1 MSEQAR
7 RGLGRGLSALLGESF
22 DLNRAA
28 PTPQPAAPR
37 QDPTPPQPESA
48 PYTAPASNLATFP
61 PPRPVEAPEQP
72 ESAPAAPAFEPEA
85 PVASVPPSNVTT
97 TTTTTSPVAMDGPR
111 LAPIEF
117 VQRNPNQPRQHFDEA
132 ELLELADSIRTH
144 GVLQPILVRP
154 IGDLPNRFEIVAGE
168 RRWRAAQ
175 KAGLHEIPIVIRE
188 LDEVEVLEIGII
200 ENVQR
205 ADLNPIE
212 EAYGYSQLMTKFGR
226 TQQDVAEVVGKS
238 RPHIANMLRLLT
250 LPAAIQDMVR
260 EGKLSAGHARACVT
274 APDPIGLAKR
284 AVAEQLNVRDIER
297 LAGEA
302 KDARAGFSRVPVEKD
317 ADTRAMEASL
327 SNALGVTVSISP
339 KGEGGE
345 VKITYSKLEQLDEIA
360 RRLTNSSQ

>member
-22 DLNRAA
+22 DLNQR
-28 PTPQPAAPR
+28 PTPAAGPA
-37 QDPTPPQPESA
+37 
-48 PYTAPASNLATFP
+48 
-61 PPRPVEAPEQP
+61 
-72 ESAPAAPAFEPEA
+72 APAAPANTPYTDSATNLASFPPPRVENPPSSYELYQPEIDDIAEPIATSFEA
-85 PVASVPPSNVTT
+85 PAPAPAA
-97 TTTTTSPVAMDGPR
+97 TSAVVDSGAR

-117 VQRNPNQPRQHFDEA
+117 IQRNPNQPRQHFDEA
-132 ELLELADSIRTH
+132 ELQDLADSIRTH

-154 IGDLPNRFEIVAGE
+154 VAGERDRYEIVAGE

-175 KAGLHEIPIVIRE
+175 KAGLHELPIVVRDF
-188 LDEVEVLEIGII
+188 DEVEVLEIGII

-212 EAYGYSQLMTKFGR
+212 EAFGYQQLISKFGR
-226 TQQDVAEVVGKS
+226 TQAEVAEVIGKS

-274 APDPIGLAKR
+274 APDPLALAKR

-302 KDARAGFSRVPVEKD
+302 KDARAGIPRNPPIEKD
-317 ADTRAMEASL
+317 ADTRAMERSL
-327 SNALGVTVSISP
+327 SEALGVPVSIAG
-339 KGEGGE
+339 KGETGE
-345 VKITYSKLEQLDEIA
+345 VKIAYKSLEQLDEIA
-360 RRLTNSSQ
+360 RRLTNSGR

>member
-28 PTPQPAAPR
+28 PTPQPA
-37 QDPTPPQPESA
+37 PPVERAPESA
-48 PYTAPASNLATFP
+48 PPPAAHNVPYTAPESNLASFP
-61 PPRPVEAPEQP
+61 PPRPVEAPPAPVFAP
-72 ESAPAAPAFEPEA
+72 EPPVASAPAGTPA
-85 PVASVPPSNVTT
+85 
-97 TTTTTSPVAMDGPR
+97 MIDGPR

-154 IGDLPNRFEIVAGE
+154 IGDIANRYEIVAGE

-284 AVAEQLNVRDIER
+284 AIAEQLNVRDIER

-302 KDARAGFSRVPVEKD
+302 KDARAGFARVPVEKD
-317 ADTRAMEASL
+317 ADTRALEASL

-360 RRLTNSSQ
+360 RRLTNSQI

>member
-1 MSEQAR
+1 MSEPPPPA
-7 RGLGRGLSALLGESF
+7 A
-22 DLNRAA
+22 AA
-28 PTPQPAAPR
+28 PIAAI
-37 QDPTPPQPESA
+37 DG
-48 PYTAPASNLATFP
+48 
-61 PPRPVEAPEQP
+61 
-72 ESAPAAPAFEPEA
+72 
-85 PVASVPPSNVTT
+85 
-97 TTTTTSPVAMDGPR
+97 GPR

-154 IGDLPNRFEIVAGE
+154 IGGQANRFEIVAGE

-175 KAGLHEIPIVIRE
+175 KAGLHEIPIVVRE

-212 EAYGYSQLMTKFGR
+212 EAYGYSQLMTRFGR

-302 KDARAGFSRVPVEKD
+302 KDARAGFARVPVEKD

-345 VKITYSKLEQLDEIA
+345 VKIAYSKLEQLDEIA